1 MPAAPP
7 GQPSRAELLILGGS
21 VRFLAASCH
30 RAGWS
35 VHACDRFGD
44 ADLLAIA
51 SSYQR
56 LPASPLEA
64 LPLVAA
70 LPSLPFLFTGG
81 LENSPALLNTLAD
94 TRRAAS
100 ASAEAVAAVRDAT
113 TLTRAA
119 TAAGLTMP
127 ETHNAPAGVPTDG
140 SFLIKPQAS
149 VGGHGISPWRGG
161 PCPATPSH
169 WQRFHNGTPHGVSLL
184 LTDGQ
189 PPILLGV
196 SRDLRH
202 RDATAAP
209 GRAYAGS
216 VTVQPEAW
224 IEPLLSLANLLAA
237 RHGLRG
243 AVGIDCIV
251 EDSGRAVLLEV
262 NPRPTASMELVER
275 TQGISIAAEHLAAFG
290 LCSPCSPAAAAA
302 PLPPHAGKAI
312 LFAQQPLVVSSE
324 TYAAMLATA
333 MDWHHEA
340 ERPAI
345 ADLPQVGTAIEAGH
359 PVLTVFADGDSSAA
373 VDDLLASRLEA
384 LRTRCFSRPSDAA
397 SLPRQQA

>member
-44 ADLLAIA
+44 ADLLAIS
-51 SSYQR
+51 SSYLR
-56 LPASPLEA
+56 LPANTHEA

-70 LPSLPFLFTGG
+70 MPLLPFLFTGG
-81 LENSPALLNTLAD
+81 LENAPSLLKTLAR
-94 TRRAAS
+94 TRQAAS
-100 ASAEAVAAVRDAT
+100 ASAEAVAAVRDGAT
-113 TLTRAA
+113 LARAA
-119 TAAGLTMP
+119 TAAGLTVP
-127 ETHNAPAGVPTDG
+127 ETHNVPTGVPTDG
-140 SFLIKPQAS
+140 SFLVKPQAS
-149 VGGHGISPWRGG
+149 VGGRGISPWHGG
-161 PCPATPSH
+161 PCPATPSR
-169 WQRFHNGTPHGVSLL
+169 WQRFHDGTPHGVSVL
-184 LTDGQ
+184 LTDGR

-196 SRDLRH
+196 SRDVRH

-224 IEPLLSLANLLAA
+224 IEPLLSLASLLAA

-262 NPRPTASMELVER
+262 NPRPTASMELIER
-275 TQGISIAAEHLAAFG
+275 TQGISIAAEHLTAFG
-290 LCSPCSPAAAAA
+290 LRSPRCPAAGAV
-302 PLPPHAGKAI
+302 PLPAHSGKAI
-312 LFAQQPLVVSSE
+312 LFAHQPLVVSME
-324 TYAAMLATA
+324 THAAITATVTG
-333 MDWHHEA
+333 WHHDA
-340 ERPAI
+340 EHAPI
-345 ADLPQVGTAIEAGH
+345 ADIPQAGTAIEAGH
-359 PVLTVFADGDSSAA
+359 PVLTVFADGDSSEA

-384 LRTRCFSRPSDAA
+384 IRTQCFSQPSDEA